1 MKSQLSLIY
10 RVICGVLL
18 ITTLLFL
25 TGCADDSLE
34 DQLEHAEEASRQS
47 YESYKRAIKDYYDL
61 LDGLEAYEKA
71 QNYLNSFK

>member
-71 QNYLNSFK
+71 QNYLNMM